1 MSSLCRHKLL
11 KSIQAVHGA
20 VISYANC
27 VCEDISEK
35 EKEIFF
41 KFGLELAVQLQEL
54 RRLYISLYQF
64 DPLSGIPTVDTQCC
78 TSKINHPEQNKT
90 DKV

>member
-41 KFGLELAVQLQEL
+41 
-54 RRLYISLYQF
+54 
-64 DPLSGIPTVDTQCC
+64 
-78 TSKINHPEQNKT
+78 
-90 DKV
+90 

>member
-35 EKEIFF
+35 EKEIF
-41 KFGLELAVQLQEL
+41 
-54 RRLYISLYQF
+54 
-64 DPLSGIPTVDTQCC
+64 LSSDW
-78 TSKINHPEQNKT
+78 S
-90 DKV
+90 